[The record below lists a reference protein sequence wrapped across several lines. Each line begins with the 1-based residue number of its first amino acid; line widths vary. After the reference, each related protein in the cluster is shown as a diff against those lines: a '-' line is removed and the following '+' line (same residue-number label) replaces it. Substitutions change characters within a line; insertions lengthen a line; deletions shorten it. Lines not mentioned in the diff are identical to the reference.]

1 MDLMASLTQGT
12 WVWASSGSWCWTGKP
27 GVLLPV
33 HGGQG
38 LTPAHGV
45 ARSWTQLR
53 DWTDWLNWE
62 IHSFQRP
69 YKKISLFAFSRAKS
83 CIPWLMASLFIFKTS
98 DISLVYILLFPLTV
112 LLPFR
117 LLLFYVLCLL
127 SPLYKNIQIAFRVH
141 WDLPISKSLT
151 SLH

>member
-1 MDLMASLTQGT
+1 MASLTQGT

-33 HGGQG
+33 HGVTRTDPSPWGCKELDTTKRLNW
-38 LTPAHGV
+38 LTE
-45 ARSWTQLR
+45 LR
-53 DWTDWLNWE
+53 D
-62 IHSFQRP
+62 
-69 YKKISLFAFSRAKS
+69 SLLPEALQENQFAFSRAKS

-112 LLPFR
+112 LLPFG